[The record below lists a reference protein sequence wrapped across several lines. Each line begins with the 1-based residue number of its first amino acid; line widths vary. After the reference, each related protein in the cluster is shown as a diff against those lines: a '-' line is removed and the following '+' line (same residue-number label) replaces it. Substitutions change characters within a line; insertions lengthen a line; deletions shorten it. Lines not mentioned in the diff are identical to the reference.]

1 MRYSKDSNSPKALRR
16 IDGSIC
22 ALRPKRNKS
31 TFWRWESWSLSKTRS
46 LPMLDEGDEDDD
58 VDADD
63 DFEDDDDEDQDC
75 KFQVSAAVIK
85 SRDLAAEKKKRCS

>member
-1 MRYSKDSNSPKALRR
+1 
-16 IDGSIC
+16 
-22 ALRPKRNKS
+22 
-31 TFWRWESWSLSKTRS
+31 
-46 LPMLDEGDEDDD
+46 MLDEGDEDDD

-63 DFEDDDDEDQDC
+63 DFEDDDDDDDEDQDC